1 MSPTTGSEDN
11 GGTASLEAVTF
22 FCRRLFLLLV
32 SLDVLLH
39 IFQAT
44 MGKEEQ
50 DAGDVSF
57 AMLLLAEREPHG
69 ATWKARACVLVFRAW

>member
-1 MSPTTGSEDN
+1 MSPTTGSEDS
-11 GGTASLEAVTF
+11 GGTASLEAVAF
-22 FCRRLFLLLV
+22 FCRRLLLLLV

-44 MGKEEQ
+44 MGKEE

-57 AMLLLAEREPHG
+57 ASWRSRNVEGEEG
-69 ATWKARACVLVFRAW
+69 ARPRGLRAW